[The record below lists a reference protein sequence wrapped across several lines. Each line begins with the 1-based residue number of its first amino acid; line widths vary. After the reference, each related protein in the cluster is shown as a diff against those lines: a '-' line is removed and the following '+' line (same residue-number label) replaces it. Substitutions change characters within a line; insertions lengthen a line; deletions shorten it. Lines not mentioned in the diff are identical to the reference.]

1 MVDNLE
7 QLFKVR
13 TIKGNYCHLKH
24 IDTKDAYL
32 IHDLRLER
40 PDFIERTSPN
50 IEVQKFYLEQ
60 YFKSFQKNMQIYYK
74 VYDLKENTFI
84 GVFRLTELNNDLL
97 FNWES
102 AVFKKKCTPNTFL
115 DTMLMT
121 YRIGFE
127 FLKRKECGPWKVKKN
142 NSRMMK
148 LHSIIDMVKIIEEDD
163 KYYFVSVKKEDY
175 FFRIKKF
182 KNLRFGQLG
191 GLM

>member
-1 MVDNLE
+1 
-7 QLFKVR
+7 
-13 TIKGNYCHLKH
+13 
-24 IDTKDAYL
+24 
-32 IHDLRLER
+32 
-40 PDFIERTSPN
+40 
-50 IEVQKFYLEQ
+50 
-60 YFKSFQKNMQIYYK
+60 MQIYYK

-84 GVFRLTELNNDLL
+84 GVFRLTGLNNDLI

-102 AVFKKKCTPNTFL
+102 AVFKKKCTPNIFL

-148 LHSIIDMVKIIEEDD
+148 LHSIMGMVKIIEEDD

-182 KNLRFGQLG
+182 KNFRFGRLG